1 MVDGVINVLFLC
13 THNSARSV
21 MAEAILTM
29 HGAGRFKG
37 FSAGSFP
44 SGKPNPFAVEQAV
57 AVGYPLVNIRSKSWD
72 EFSAEAAPKMHII
85 ITVCDNAANEVCPI
99 WPGHPA
105 TAHWGFADPSTRGSN
120 DAERRAAF
128 AKTFDLIKVPIMQL
142 IALSDEA
149 LAAPSLADKL
159 ATFAPITPT

>member
-29 HGAGRFKG
+29 FGAGRFKG

-57 AVGYPLVNIRSKSWD
+57 AVGYPLANIRSKSWN
-72 EFSAEAAPKMHII
+72 EFSADAAPKMHII

-105 TAHWGFADPSTRGSN
+105 TMHWSFVDPSTQGSN

-128 AKTFDLIKVPIMQL
+128 GATFQLIKAQLMQL
-142 IALSDEA
+142 IAMNDAE
-149 LAAPSLADKL
+149 LAAPNLAEKL
-159 ATFAPITPT
+159 AAIAPKVAS

>member
-1 MVDGVINVLFLC
+1 MVDRVINVLFLC

-29 HGAGRFKG
+29 FGAGRFKG

-57 AVGYPLVNIRSKSWD
+57 AVGYPLANIRSKSWN
-72 EFSAEAAPKMHII
+72 EFSADAAPKMHII

-105 TAHWGFADPSTRGSN
+105 TMHWSFVDPSTQGSN

-128 AKTFDLIKVPIMQL
+128 GATFQLIKAQLMQL
-142 IALSDEA
+142 IAMNDAE
-149 LAAPSLADKL
+149 LAAPNLAEKL
-159 ATFAPITPT
+159 AAIAPKVAS

>member
-1 MVDGVINVLFLC
+1 MHRNVTNVLFLC

-21 MAEAILTM
+21 MAEAIMTLF
-29 HGAGRFKG
+29 GGGRFKG

-44 SGKPNPFAVEQAV
+44 SGKPNPFAVEQA
-57 AVGYPLVNIRSKSWD
+57 AAAGYPTLNIRSKSWD
-72 EFSAEAAPKMHII
+72 EFSVAGAPQMHII

-105 TAHWGFADPSTRGSN
+105 TVHWGFADPSTQGSN

-128 AKTFDLIKVPIMQL
+128 GNTFGLIKAQIMHL
-142 IALSDEA
+142 IALSDAELAAPNLNEKLAA
-149 LAAPSLADKL
+149 LAARIAS
-159 ATFAPITPT
+159 

>member
-29 HGAGRFKG
+29 FGAGRFKG

-57 AVGYPLVNIRSKSWD
+57 AVGYPLANIRSKSWN
-72 EFSAEAAPKMHII
+72 EFSADATPKMHII

-105 TAHWGFADPSTRGSN
+105 TMHWSFVDPSTQGSN

-128 AKTFDLIKVPIMQL
+128 GATFQLIKAQLMQL
-142 IALSDEA
+142 IAMNDAE
-149 LAAPSLADKL
+149 LAAPNLAEKL
-159 ATFAPITPT
+159 AAIAPKVAS

>member
-29 HGAGRFKG
+29 FGAGRFKG

-57 AVGYPLVNIRSKSWD
+57 AVGYPLANIRSKSWD
-72 EFSAEAAPKMHII
+72 EFGADATPKMHII

-105 TAHWGFADPSTRGSN
+105 TMHWSFVDPSTQGSN

-128 AKTFDLIKVPIMQL
+128 GATFQLIKAQLMQL
-142 IALSDEA
+142 IAMNDAE
-149 LAAPSLADKL
+149 LAAPNLAEKL
-159 ATFAPITPT
+159 AAIAPKVAS

>member
-1 MVDGVINVLFLC
+1 MVDGVVNVLFLC

-29 HGAGRFKG
+29 FGAGRFKG

-57 AVGYPLVNIRSKSWD
+57 AVGYPLANIRSKSWD

-99 WPGHPA
+99 WLGHPA
-105 TAHWGFADPSTRGSN
+105 TAHWGFADPSTQGSN
-120 DAERRAAF
+120 DAERRVAF
-128 AKTFDLIKVPIMQL
+128 AKTFGLIKVPIMQL
-142 IALSDEA
+142 IALSDEE

-159 ATFAPITPT
+159 ATFAPTTPA